1 MGCGPNGSNVIAKRR
16 ETAATHVERRIYTEF
31 LSQYSGPS
39 LRLLGTLDQSHDDK
53 TWLFLQDAGET
64 MPDLGLPKHR
74 AVLATWLARLHS
86 ELAGH
91 PLGDTLPE
99 RAVNDALMTLHKS
112 RDGLLTG
119 MWNRDVGRPV
129 GTSCVT

>member
-1 MGCGPNGSNVIAKRR
+1 
-16 ETAATHVERRIYTEF
+16 
-31 LSQYSGPS
+31 
-39 LRLLGTLDQSHDDK
+39 
-53 TWLFLQDAGET
+53 

-119 MWNRDVGRPV
+119 MWNRDVGHPV
-129 GTSCVT
+129 GTSCVAWRDIWMLWSRFARDRWGSIGASYHHRAR